1 MEFFGQQL
9 KIFSTVDL
17 KNKQRARHL
26 FVQFIFLDF
35 CAPNSSEQG
44 INILK

>member
-17 KNKQRARHL
+17 KIINKEQDIYS
-26 FVQFIFLDF
+26 FNTYFLISVF
-35 CAPNSSEQG
+35 QTLG
-44 INILK
+44 IH